1 MSIGKSQDQK
11 DANLAT
17 ISILKARFAKDGQ
30 VFKDCIFNND
40 TLEIRIIDSIQKTKA
55 FAKNLK
61 SVERSDVERVEHRID
76 ELETNKIK
84 SALDDMRDKFINKQ
98 NEIPAQT
105 VEIPESVI
113 TKLEDDNQLQTNIV
127 AKPIVN
133 YLDIE
138 SQFLSEED
146 LKNDDDIERYLRENR
161 NNEEN

>member
-98 NEIPAQT
+98 NEFPAQT
-105 VEIPESVI
+105 VETPESVI

-161 NNEEN
+161 NIEEN